1 MPEAVCLAIRHLQCS
16 HGETAY
22 TRVVPNDERA
32 DSHTLPFREKRPG
45 WGFSAGGAAS
55 VAAGGLK
62 PAHNVG
68 NGATRWGVTGLA
80 LRAACAAA
88 DGERP
93 EGGHGNGEGGPEPI
107 NGTQI
112 ESCQH
117 KRAKRY
123 QAEHKVAHLAQSSG
137 KQFSIYLLDAPFG
150 K

>member
-1 MPEAVCLAIRHLQCS
+1 MGKPLIQGLYQTMSGPIRIRC
-16 HGETAY
+16 
-22 TRVVPNDERA
+22 RFVRNDRA
-32 DSHTLPFREKRPG
+32 
-45 WGFSAGGAAS
+45 GAS
-55 VAAGGLK
+55 PQAAPPRLRLGGLK